1 MSDRLALAD
10 VLAARRAIAGHVLR
24 TPSVESPALARRLG
38 GPVALKL
45 ELLQRSGCFKPR
57 GIVNKILSLQADE
70 RARGIVT
77 VSGGNHGIAMA
88 EIARAMGLVARIV
101 MPEAA
106 PERSKAR
113 IRAEGAELVL
123 VPDIGTAFATA
134 EAAKAEGLTYVHAF
148 DDPVIMAGHGTAGLE
163 FIEDVPAL
171 TDVIVSIGGGAL
183 ISGVATAIKGV
194 KPEVRIWGVET
205 EGADAM
211 SRALAAGKP
220 VEMQVTSIAT
230 TLGAPYVTERTLAHV
245 KDLVEEVFVI
255 PDRDAVS
262 ALLTLAEDAKLWAE
276 PAAACTL
283 PAAHRVRERVGTGAV
298 VGLVVCGGNI
308 SFDMVEGWVKR
319 FAPDQG

>member
-1 MSDRLALAD
+1 MSGRLALAD
-10 VLAARRAIAGHVLR
+10 IVAARATIAGDVLR
-24 TPSVESPALARRLG
+24 TPAVMSPALTALLG

-57 GIVNKILSLQADE
+57 GIVNRIRSLSEAA

-88 EIARAMGLVARIV
+88 EIAQAMGLKARIV

-113 IRAEGAELVL
+113 IRARGAELVL

-134 EAAKAEGLTYVHAF
+134 EAAQAEGLTYVHAF
-148 DDPVIMAGHGTAGLE
+148 DDPLIMAGHGTLGLE
-163 FIEDVPAL
+163 FIEDVPEL
-171 TDVIVSIGGGAL
+171 TDVLVSIGGGAL

-211 SRALAAGKP
+211 SRALAAGAP
-220 VEMQVTSIAT
+220 VEMTVTSIAT
-230 TLGAPYVTERTLAHV
+230 TLGAPYVTARTLDHV
-245 KDLVEEVFVI
+245 KALVEEVFVI
-255 PDRDAVS
+255 PDREAVA
-262 ALLTLAEDAKLWAE
+262 ALLTLAEEAKLWAE

-283 PAAHRVRERVGTGAV
+283 AAAREVRRRVGAEAV
-298 VGLVVCGGNI
+298 IGLVICGGNVT
-308 SFDMVEGWVKR
+308 FDLVRGWTER
-319 FAPDQG
+319 FGPGS

>member
-1 MSDRLALAD
+1 MSERLALAD
-10 VLAARRAIAGHVLR
+10 IEAARDAIADHVLR
-24 TPSVESPALARRLG
+24 TPAVMSPALGALLG

-57 GIVNKILSLQADE
+57 GIVNRIHSLGAAE

-88 EIARAMGLVARIV
+88 EIAHAMGLVARIV

-113 IRAEGAELVL
+113 IRAKGAELVL

-134 EAAKAEGLTYVHAF
+134 EAARADGLTYVHAF
-148 DDPVIMAGHGTAGLE
+148 DDPVIMAGHGTLGLE
-163 FIEDVPAL
+163 FIEDIPEL
-171 TDVIVSIGGGAL
+171 TDVVVSIGGGAL

-194 KPEVRIWGVET
+194 RPAVRIWGVET

-211 SRALAAGKP
+211 SRALAADAP

-230 TLGAPYVTERTLAHV
+230 TLGAPYVTARTLAHV
-245 KDLVEEVFVI
+245 KDLVEEVFVV
-255 PDRDAVS
+255 PDREAVA
-262 ALLTLAEDAKLWAE
+262 ALLTLAEEAKLWAE

-283 PAAHRVRERVGTGAV
+283 AAARAVRRRVGAEAV
-298 VGLVVCGGNI
+298 IGLVICGGNV
-308 SFDMVEGWVKR
+308 SYDMVQDWVAR
-319 FAPDQG
+319 FALDQR